1 MNNTVCP
8 HCKGEKIVNGDRTST
23 MLSDRCFL
31 CSGFGL
37 VDEIIANRYEV
48 AKELRARKEKGILDF
63 TPRVRYNIDL

>member
-8 HCKGEKIVNGDRTST
+8 HCKGKKIVNG
-23 MLSDRCFL
+23 DRCFL

-37 VDEIIANRYEV
+37 VDGIIANRYEV

-63 TPRVRYNIDL
+63 TPRVKYNIDL